1 MKVDGYDVCAC
12 GTLVDELLFAQFGK
26 RCLECFKKGRFARIN
41 EVLLAGGARD
51 HLVVKAPTSKPAKK
65 RDRKWEDRA
74 KTPKL
79 RESRDREARSRL
91 AREAALRQ
99 LANLHPGE
107 FALLL
112 AIQRA
117 ERGLPT
123 RYNEYDL
130 DAAIETYLAGAAYDA
145 AAGGRSDG
153 LAHKESNARGQ

>member
-51 HLVVKAPTSKPAKK
+51 HLVTKAPKKPKK
-65 RDRKWEDRA
+65 RPPRKWEDRPQT
-74 KTPKL
+74 KKL
-79 RESRDREARSRL
+79 RETREREARSRL

-112 AIQRA
+112 AVERA
-117 ERGLPT
+117 SRDLPT